1 MIDNKTVL
9 AIIPARGGSKRLPNK
24 NILLFEKKNI
34 ELNSQIQ
41 ILNDRI
47 NRLEFQKNAISKEI
61 KNLQNNISEK
71 EKIIENLKDKLHH

>member
-1 MIDNKTVL
+1 MHKNKIKIFYYL
-9 AIIPARGGSKRLPNK
+9 K
-24 NILLFEKKNI
+24 KKNI